1 MVSLAIP
8 TDAELLQA
16 AGRVALAHGQLEQIL
31 RMTVKSLSGLSIQET
46 LDATAEMKSYQL
58 REKIKKLF
66 KQESCDESQ
75 KTKLDAILNKT
86 KRLSDKRNHLI
97 HRPWAKDG
105 QGQWVV
111 KEDDHA
117 WGQPPSAQVLN
128 QLADEIFQAAVE
140 LNTARL
146 NGFIKEAISGSRV

>member
-8 TDAELLQA
+8 TDVELLQA

-46 LDATAEMKSYQL
+46 MDATAPMKSYEL

-66 KQESCDESQ
+66 KQKSCDESA
-75 KTKLDAILNKT
+75 KTKLDSLLNKA
-86 KRLSDKRNHLI
+86 KRFSEDRNRLI
-97 HRPWAKDG
+97 HRPWAKDS

-111 KEDDHA
+111 KEEDHA
-117 WGQPPSAQVLN
+117 WGQPPSVKVLN
-128 QLADEIFQAAVE
+128 QLADDIFQTAVE
-140 LNTARL
+140 LNAARL
-146 NGFIKEAISGSRV
+146 HGFIKEAISDSRV